1 MNRSQKREVLVS
13 DVIAST
19 TRLFIRRWRPEADGV
34 AAHAMYGDP
43 EIVRFLGGTVIPS
56 LDAQVA
62 FLEGIVERYRPDV
75 PMGSFALASVTT
87 LGKNLRYG
95 LEIRR
100 LRKDR
105 LSEP

>member
-1 MNRSQKREVLVS
+1 MPNNKRTYRNVFLILILLTAIGCGKSDKERHAERANENRSLLSSEEG
-13 DVIAST
+13 
-19 TRLFIRRWRPEADGV
+19 EA
-34 AAHAMYGDP
+34 
-43 EIVRFLGGTVIPS
+43 T
-56 LDAQVA
+56 
-62 FLEGIVERYRPDV
+62 
-75 PMGSFALASVTT
+75 ASVTT